1 MNARPI
7 FCPTKEPPKLSE
19 SAAKVMGVISDGTY
33 DAPISLASVAAQV
46 GLSKRTVEGCVE
58 DLILTHRVKIG
69 ARRGDV
75 SGYFIPRTYSEM
87 LAAARPHQRQLASM
101 ARRVAILRG
110 NADLLI
116 LAGQLE
122 LELKEQERA

>member
-46 GLSKRTVEGCVE
+46 GLSKRTVEGCV
-58 DLILTHRVKIG
+58 
-69 ARRGDV
+69 
-75 SGYFIPRTYSEM
+75 
-87 LAAARPHQRQLASM
+87 
-101 ARRVAILRG
+101 
-110 NADLLI
+110 
-116 LAGQLE
+116 
-122 LELKEQERA
+122 